1 MIKLNNDKPN
11 GEFSVASYTNIQLT
25 ELTELHLRNYLYNIF
40 LKKYNSNELE
50 VDKDQYPD
58 YR

>member
-25 ELTELHLRNYLYNIF
+25 ELTEPETIYII
-40 LKKYNSNELE
+40 SS
-50 VDKDQYPD
+50 
-58 YR
+58 